1 MYQSLHTTVIGTRRE
16 RVEIQIR
23 TKEMDRVA
31 QEGIAAHW
39 IYEDRLS
46 GGADPKLMQRLG
58 WLHDLLDVQREVKDA
73 AEFLDSIRIDLFQ
86 DEVYAFTPK
95 GEARVFPKGAT
106 AIDFAYAIHTEIG
119 HHSSS
124 ARVNGTVS
132 SLRHK
137 LRNGDMIEMIT
148 SPDQRPK
155 KEWLEFAATSRA
167 RNRIRAYLRNEER
180 ERSSKLGKELLE
192 KELHDNGFSL
202 QRFTK
207 DDAEL
212 GRVLG
217 ELEIPTL
224 QDLFIAVGYGK
235 VAPASVTQT
244 LSRSVDDGAKLK
256 PKASVREG
264 RIEHFVRRLMGKDVQ
279 GLKVSEIDDVLVR
292 FARCCNPLPGDE
304 IIGFITRGRGITVH
318 RRDCTKAFETD
329 PDRRIAVV
337 WDSRVKANRS
347 VQLKVLTVN
356 RPGLLASMG
365 QAFSDQDI
373 NLTAVT
379 SRAVEDGRAMN
390 IFTFPCA
397 DLSQLKIIMRALRK
411 VQGVFSVERV

>member
-1 MYQSLHTTVIGTRRE
+1 
-16 RVEIQIR
+16 
-23 TKEMDRVA
+23 
-31 QEGIAAHW
+31 
-39 IYEDRLS
+39 
-46 GGADPKLMQRLG
+46 
-58 WLHDLLDVQREVKDA
+58 
-73 AEFLDSIRIDLFQ
+73 
-86 DEVYAFTPK
+86 TPK